1 VSETNHILADELHK
15 LGELEKRVIGHVLH
29 RKNVAKDPNASFD
42 AQMTF
47 GERIADRVATFG
59 GSWTFIGIFVGVMT
73 IWMIINVVAAFKWD
87 EYPFI
92 LLNLVLSCLAAL
104 QAPVIMMSQNRQSK
118 KDRIDA
124 SHDYEV
130 NLKAETEIVA
140 LHLKMD
146 ELRERQWSTL
156 MELQTK
162 QLELLTRLE
171 ALARKEGLQA

>member
-1 VSETNHILADELHK
+1 MDTNHILLDELRK
-15 LGELEKRVIGHVLH
+15 LGELEQRVIGHVLH
-29 RKNVAKDPNASFD
+29 RKHVARDPNVAFD
-42 AQMTF
+42 EQMTL
-47 GERIADRVATFG
+47 GERVADRVATFG
-59 GSWTFIGIFVGVMT
+59 GSWTFIGIFVGLMT
-73 IWMIINVVAAFKWD
+73 VWMAINVVAAFRWD

-146 ELRERQWSTL
+146 ELRERQWTTL
-156 MELQTK
+156 MEVQTK

-171 ALARKEGLQA
+171 ELARREGLQA